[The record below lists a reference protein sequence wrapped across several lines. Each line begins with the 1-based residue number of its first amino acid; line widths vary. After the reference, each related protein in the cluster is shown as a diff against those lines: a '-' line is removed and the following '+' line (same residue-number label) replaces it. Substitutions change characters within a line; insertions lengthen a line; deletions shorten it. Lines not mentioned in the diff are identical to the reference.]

1 MQDPS
6 GNMVW
11 AKSFGGAGT
20 DVGYSVAVDSDKN
33 VYTTGSFQGVM
44 FVTKMDPSGNPV
56 WTKSFGGAGKNVG
69 YSVAVG
75 SDNNVYVTGSF
86 RGTVDFDPDPDNI
99 VNLTSNNDS
108 LDVFMMKMDPLGN
121 LVWAK
126 SFGGLGHDEG
136 FSVAVDSSDN
146 DSPDNVYVTGRFQR
160 TANFTPGT
168 GTTNLIS
175 YRGSWDGFVAKMDS
189 LGNLVWAKSF
199 GNSKPEPKDHLNDYG
214 TSVAVDSSGNVY
226 VTGWFGGKLEFHD
239 GADTATLNPLRNP
252 SVDVHCCGHRSGRPD
267 VFVTKM
273 DPLGNLVWAKSF
285 GGIYEDMGFSVAV
298 DSENNVYVTG
308 SFEGTVDFDPDPA
321 NFVGLT
327 SNNDSLDVFVTKMDP
342 LGNLVWAKS
351 FGDATEDKGFSVA
364 VDSENNVYVT
374 GNFRGTVEF
383 DPDPANFVGL
393 TSNNDSLDV
402 FVTKM
407 DPSGNL
413 VWAKSFGDT
422 TEDKGISVAVDSS
435 DNVYVT
441 GNFRG
446 TLDFD
451 SDEEGIPEL
460 TSNDSQDV
468 FVIKYGPPVLP
479 DPPDAPTGLK
489 ASRMLGGVALEWTAP
504 EGAEV
509 TDYRVE
515 GRKAGDD
522 EAWKVFDDGF
532 SAATSASVEIE
543 LGEWMFR
550 VSATVLDE
558 DRVAD
563 VDEGV
568 GWSDWSEVEDFLL
581 WPDPP
586 GAPTGLKASPRVD
599 GVALEWTAPEGAEVT
614 DYRVEYREADAGGAE
629 AWQVFDDGF
638 SAETSAFVKIE
649 PGEWVFQV
657 SATTLDE
664 GLVADVDDG
673 SFGEGVSAYGQ
684 RVESDPIGPAEVPQA
699 PTITNV
705 ELGDQD
711 EAPGQADVDWEST
724 GDGGLPL
731 CAARAEITST
741 RATDSAPAEVSETTA
756 GICATAVSAGNFHT
770 CAVTLDGDVWCW
782 GANNSGQIGTGTTSD
797 DPVLGP
803 QQVKTPVSV
812 EFTEVSAGGD
822 YHTCAVTTD
831 GGVWCW
837 GAGGLF
843 VGNGTSGD
851 DVLTPVKAKIPE
863 SVVVTGISA
872 GSYHTCA
879 VTADGG
885 VWCWGSNG
893 VGQVGNGTQVGPV
906 LEPEKVTALVGYNV
920 TGITAGYAHTCAMTA
935 DGGVWCWG
943 HNDYGQVGNRT
954 QIGPVLV
961 PSKVTALDVPQLE
974 VAADAALKDGYNV
987 TEIAAGGYHTCAV
1000 TADGGVWCWGA
1011 NWGGQVGNGTQVG
1024 PVLEPEKVTE
1034 LDGYNVTGISADPHT
1049 CAVTADGGVW
1059 CWGDNGSGQI
1069 GDGTQVGPVLDPEKV
1084 TALDGYNV
1092 TEIAAGGG
1100 HTCAVTADGGVWCW
1114 GNNNKGQIGYGTTSF
1129 ACCVERVEGWHRIEE
1144 SAGAVVVSGLGY
1156 GEYTVQV
1163 QVSNAVGWSDWS
1175 EGEYFLVL
1183 PDPPGAP
1190 TGLKASPRVDGVAL
1204 EWTAPVGVEVTDYR
1218 VEYREADAGGAAAW
1232 EVFDDG
1238 FSAATSAFVEVGP
1251 GEWVFWVSATV
1262 LDEDLV
1268 ADVDDGSFGEGVSA
1282 YGQRV
1287 ESDPIGPAEVP
1298 QAPTITDVELGEQEG
1313 TPGEAYVEW
1322 SSAGDG
1328 GLPICAARVEI
1339 TSTRATDSAPA
1350 EVSETTVRFCSTAVS
1365 AGGHHTCAVAGGDV
1379 WCWGRNNYGQRAG
1392 FEVSDAPVITVDV
1405 TAVSA
1410 GGYHTCAVAGGD
1422 VWCWGRNNYGQI
1434 GNGDEGS
1441 RVSTPVNVEILEPG
1455 GGQVDVTAV
1464 SAGAAYTCAVA
1475 GGDVWCW
1482 GANTYG
1488 QAGREPGVSQ
1498 GPAKVLEPEKV
1509 AALDRYNVID
1519 ISAAG
1524 LDVSG
1529 GYLGGHTCALTADGD
1544 VWCWGANYSGQ
1555 IGNGDEGSPV
1565 STPVKVEILELG
1577 GGQVDVTAVS
1587 AGGSH
1592 TCALA
1597 GGDVWCWGNN
1607 DYGQVRTGDEG
1618 SLVLTPVKVEILE
1631 LGGGQVDVT
1640 AVSAGGSHTCAL
1652 AGGDVW
1658 CWGINRHGQTGPLNT
1673 WNVPTPV
1680 KVEILEPSGDQV
1692 DVTAVSAGRIHTCA
1706 LAGVDVWCW
1715 GANAYGQ
1722 AGGEGG
1728 PGSIAAP
1735 EKVVVVETYWFDG
1748 SGGRWPV
1755 SELEYG
1761 EYTVQVQVRNAVG
1774 WSDPS
1779 TPPWSFERPVQ
1790 PPDPPDFVAVP
1801 WEMGVKVTWE
1811 PSRIYGSPVSGY
1823 TVIVSGVE
1831 EVFELEVAADAALEA
1846 VFDGLVS
1853 GSVYRVVI
1861 AAKSEAGDKF
1871 EGVQGR
1877 EELFEFSGKD
1887 VSTHVFPGAPTPVE
1901 AVPGDGRVDL
1911 SWVASDIRDD
1921 AGTVGYAVRYRS
1933 AACTVA
1939 PDCYETLHFA
1949 TVGSESATAT
1959 GLTNGEEYEFEI
1971 RAQRLSSHPML
1982 LASTFGGPENLIFGC
1997 PECGYVEGQGPLLPV
2012 GDRHG
2017 WTFEGV
2023 QGRKVKIWLEGDISW
2038 PTIQLFGPSGEL
2050 LFERYLGDYGED
2062 GGDEV
2067 SVELCATG
2075 THTLTVLADDID
2087 SADYMVG
2094 VEGSLHPIVDE
2105 QSRVAD
2111 SCEEIQISESG
2122 SLAVGSPVEGSLTP
2136 GERQRWTF
2144 EGMAGTS
2151 VNLGLLNTENFEPGV
2166 WVFDPMGEL
2175 VGDDRLLW
2183 WNARPLD
2190 LCATGTYTISVGVY
2204 YDTQYDEYYWEEG
2217 PGDYELALLDVTDP
2231 DVGNSCEGPQVSDW
2245 VSSGRVTPYTTSGAP
2260 GITSASPAATQQVTV
2275 SWTAP
2280 ADNGGSAI
2288 TGYTVTANPAGSST
2302 TCTTVSTDTEPLSCT
2317 VDNLVNGTAYTFTV
2331 VATNAAGDSEA
2342 DTSDP
2347 VTPRTVPGPPVIT
2360 SASPA
2365 ATQQVTV
2372 SWTAPA
2378 DNGGSAITGYTVSA
2392 NSGGATCT
2400 TVSTDTDPLSCTVDG
2415 LVNGTAYTFTVVATN
2430 AAGDSEA
2437 DTSDPV
2443 TPRTVPDAPPSVK
2456 ASPENLG
2463 AEVSWQEPDEN
2474 GSAITDYT
2482 VTATPADPANPA
2494 GSCTT
2499 VSTDTDPLSCTVGN
2513 LVNGAAYTFAVV
2525 ALNAAGNSQAATSAA
2540 ATVTPRTTPGRPTAV
2555 IAEVDD
2561 GKVTVGWKAPGN
2573 SGGSAITGYTVTA
2586 TLVDSSVVV
2595 STCTTVST
2603 DTDPLSCTV
2612 DNLVNATEY
2621 TFSVVATNAA
2631 GDSDGSAEPRVTPRT
2646 VPGPPGITSASPAAT
2661 QQVTVSW
2668 TAPADNGGSAITGYT
2683 VSANPAGS
2691 STTCTTVSTDT
2702 DPLSCTVDNL
2712 DNGTAYTF
2720 TVVATNAAGDSEAD
2734 TSDPVTPR
2742 TVPGPPG
2749 ITSASPAATQ
2759 QVTVSWTAPADNG
2772 GSAITGY
2779 TVSANS
2785 GGATCTTVST
2795 DTDPLSC
2802 TVGNLVN
2809 GTAYTFSVVATN
2821 AAGNSE
2827 LDTSAAVTP
2836 RTVPGAPVIT
2846 SASPAATQQVT
2857 VSWTAPA
2864 DGGSA
2869 ITGYTVSANPAGS
2882 STTCTTVST
2891 DTDPLSCTVG
2901 NLDNGTAYTFT
2912 VVATNA
2918 AGNSQAA
2925 PSTSVT
2931 PRTTPDV
2938 PTGLV
2943 GLVGDG
2949 EVLLGWTAPVD
2960 DGGDTVVDY
2969 VVEYSTG
2976 DEAKWVTIVDGTS
2989 AATTLGWAGASNGVD
3004 YTFRVSAV
3012 NAAGAG
3018 AASEP
3023 SAELS
3028 PFGVP
3033 DSPASVVASGADAS
3047 AVVAWSMP
3055 DFDGGSPV
3063 TGYRVEYSPYPVET
3077 WTVAA
3082 ADTASVDRSLVL
3094 EGLTNGSVY
3103 VFRVSAINAAGVG
3116 DTTIGSAQA
3125 NPRTTASAP
3134 TGTAAVATDATVALS
3149 WSPPLTNG
3157 GSAVT
3162 GYEVAY
3168 RSETSG
3174 EWTILDVAADAT
3186 TAVVDGLTNGVGYV
3200 LRVRAVTDVGDG
3212 DWSATTSAI
3221 PVTAPSAPPGIAV
3234 AAGDTTVTV
3243 SWSTPTSNGGSPIV
3257 DYQLESSSDAGTT
3270 WVAVTDDASTANSA
3284 AITGL
3289 VNDTAYVFRVRA
3301 VSDVGT
3307 SSWSLTSAA
3316 VTPVAAAPTPVT
3328 VTVGYSEDV
3337 WAGILRSLA
3346 DGETPEA
3353 FQARAIATAATL
3365 TGRATDAG
3373 VLPMLRPAPF
3383 TGEAQSVTTVYAGA
3397 DIDTLNAAA
3406 AAVGFSTTE
3415 TQYAATYLLVFI
3427 TDLTAWTETQLGN
3440 WSDYLTTP

>member
-214 TSVAVDSSGNVY
+214 TSVAVDSAGNVY

-1597 GGDVWCWGNN
+1597 GGDVWCWG
-1607 DYGQVRTGDEG
+1607 
-1618 SLVLTPVKVEILE
+1618 
-1631 LGGGQVDVT
+1631 
-1640 AVSAGGSHTCAL
+1640 
-1652 AGGDVW
+1652 
-1658 CWGINRHGQTGPLNT
+1658 INRHGQTGPLNT

-2245 VSSGRVTPYTTSGAP
+2245 VSSGRVTPYTTSGA
-2260 GITSASPAATQQVTV
+2260 
-2275 SWTAP
+2275 
-2280 ADNGGSAI
+2280 
-2288 TGYTVTANPAGSST
+2288 
-2302 TCTTVSTDTEPLSCT
+2302 
-2317 VDNLVNGTAYTFTV
+2317 
-2331 VATNAAGDSEA
+2331 
-2342 DTSDP
+2342 
-2347 VTPRTVPGPPVIT
+2347 
-2360 SASPA
+2360 
-2365 ATQQVTV
+2365 
-2372 SWTAPA
+2372 
-2378 DNGGSAITGYTVSA
+2378 
-2392 NSGGATCT
+2392 
-2400 TVSTDTDPLSCTVDG
+2400 
-2415 LVNGTAYTFTVVATN
+2415 
-2430 AAGDSEA
+2430 
-2437 DTSDPV
+2437 
-2443 TPRTVPDAPPSVK
+2443 
-2456 ASPENLG
+2456 
-2463 AEVSWQEPDEN
+2463 
-2474 GSAITDYT
+2474 
-2482 VTATPADPANPA
+2482 
-2494 GSCTT
+2494 
-2499 VSTDTDPLSCTVGN
+2499 
-2513 LVNGAAYTFAVV
+2513 
-2525 ALNAAGNSQAATSAA
+2525 
-2540 ATVTPRTTPGRPTAV
+2540 
-2555 IAEVDD
+2555 
-2561 GKVTVGWKAPGN
+2561 
-2573 SGGSAITGYTVTA
+2573 
-2586 TLVDSSVVV
+2586 
-2595 STCTTVST
+2595 
-2603 DTDPLSCTV
+2603 
-2612 DNLVNATEY
+2612 
-2621 TFSVVATNAA
+2621 
-2631 GDSDGSAEPRVTPRT
+2631 
-2646 VPGPPGITSASPAAT
+2646 
-2661 QQVTVSW
+2661 
-2668 TAPADNGGSAITGYT
+2668 
-2683 VSANPAGS
+2683 
-2691 STTCTTVSTDT
+2691 
-2702 DPLSCTVDNL
+2702 
-2712 DNGTAYTF
+2712 
-2720 TVVATNAAGDSEAD
+2720 
-2734 TSDPVTPR
+2734 
-2742 TVPGPPG
+2742 PG